1 MISNTT
7 APLKNISL
15 VMEVLERAISTPSHL
30 PRMATFHGHSGYGK
44 TISAIY
50 AANQH
55 NAIYVEVGDSWS
67 KSYLCDA
74 LLAELGTSV
83 SGTMA
88 KKVEKIIELVIMQNR
103 PIIIDEFDV
112 LIRKNLIDIVRE
124 IYDKTSIPMLLIGE
138 ELLIQKLEQDE
149 RFHNR
154 ILEPFV
160 AAQPADRDDLR
171 LLCRMYCPKVDISDD
186 LISRLHKVSQGR
198 VRRICSN
205 LNHIRE
211 FSEVRGLTSINL
223 SEFGEDQLATGMSPL
238 RRAV

>member
-1 MISNTT
+1 MISNNT
-7 APLKNISL
+7 APLKNVSL
-15 VMEVLERAISTPSHL
+15 IMEVLERAISTPSHL

-50 AANQH
+50 AANAH

-67 KSYLCDA
+67 KSSLCDA
-74 LLAELGTSV
+74 LLAELGTKV
-83 SGTMA
+83 SGTIA

-112 LIRKNLIDIVRE
+112 LIRKNLIDTVRE
-124 IYDKTSIPMLLIGE
+124 IYDKTRIPMLLIGE
-138 ELLIQKLEQDE
+138 ELLIQKLEQNE

-160 AAQPADRDDLR
+160 AAEPADREDMKN
-171 LLCRMYCPKVDISDD
+171 LCRMYCPGIEITDD
-186 LISRLHKVSQGR
+186 LVSRLHKVSQGR

-211 FSEVRGLTSINL
+211 FAEVRGLKNIGLT
-223 SEFGEDQLATGMSPL
+223 EFGEDQLATGMSPM